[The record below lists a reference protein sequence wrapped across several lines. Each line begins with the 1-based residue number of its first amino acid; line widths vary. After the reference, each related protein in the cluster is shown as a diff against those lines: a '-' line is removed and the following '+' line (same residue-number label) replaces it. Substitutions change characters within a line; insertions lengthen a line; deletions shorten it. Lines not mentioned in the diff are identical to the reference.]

1 MEIAL
6 TLAVMAA
13 LSFVVLL
20 VSTVAEY
27 FEESGL

>member
-20 VSTVAEY
+20 IYTVAEY
-27 FEESGL
+27 FEETGL

>member
-20 VSTVAEY
+20 AFTVAEY